1 MISAFIRELLIPLL
15 VFLFLSRLV
24 RSILAAF
31 RTSARPPAPD
41 PHPPLAPAG
50 GKLVKDPVCGTYVS
64 AESSIAQIVQ
74 GQLVHFCSQEC
85 AEKYRAAKR

>member
-1 MISAFIRELLIPLL
+1 MISAFIREILIPLL

-24 RSILAAF
+24 RSVFAAF
-31 RTSARPPAPD
+31 RTHASRPPAD
-41 PHPPLAPAG
+41 PRPPLAPAG

-85 AEKYRAAKR
+85 AEKYRAGRR